1 VAAKNQ
7 QRSDDII
14 FELKKK
20 IRTAIMCCFNAAFVT
35 LGYRSV
41 SRKRFGE
48 DKHLSACL
56 KIQIHGTQL
65 FIQRFS

>member
-1 VAAKNQ
+1 
-7 QRSDDII
+7 
-14 FELKKK
+14 
-20 IRTAIMCCFNAAFVT
+20 MCCFNAAFVT